1 MSIFNKSSIGPVI
14 LNYEKS
20 VNEELSEKFY
30 EVDEVALVIKLD
42 TKEEMVAFTVKELPE
57 KYFWASTGLKN
68 FISDNIDVAT
78 FDEERNTYKFDEPF
92 FTKYCGKKVL
102 KSDKNKSCNIW
113 KINF

>member
-1 MSIFNKSSIGPVI
+1 MSKFNKSSIGPSI

-20 VNEELSEKFY
+20 LNEELSDKFY
-30 EVDEVALVIKLD
+30 QVDECALVIKLD
-42 TKEEMVAFTVKELPE
+42 TKEEMIAFTVKELPE

-78 FDEERNTYKFDEPF
+78 FDEETNTYKFDEPF

-113 KINF
+113 KITF